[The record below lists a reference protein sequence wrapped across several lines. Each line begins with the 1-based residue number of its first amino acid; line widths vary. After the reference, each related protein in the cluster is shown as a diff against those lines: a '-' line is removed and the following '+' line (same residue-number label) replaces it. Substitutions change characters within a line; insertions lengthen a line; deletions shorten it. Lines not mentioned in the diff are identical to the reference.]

1 MKNELSGCPTK
12 KRLFLNSD
20 CMTAEE
26 ARKRAENMSKI
37 LIESEL
43 SEVYGLVYEAS
54 GNGQYEVIVY
64 KKLSDKALER
74 LKELGYLCEVFK
86 SSPRTVD
93 EEFEDIGYKIS
104 WKS

>member
-12 KRLFLNSD
+12 KRLFLSGTD
-20 CMTAEE
+20 CISADE

-43 SEVYGLVYEAS
+43 SEVYGLVYEAA
-54 GNGQYEVIVY
+54 GNGQYEAVVY
-64 KKLSDKALER
+64 KKLSEKALER
-74 LKELGYLCEVFK
+74 LKELGYVCEVFK

-104 WKS
+104 WK